1 MILHVGYG
9 FDTND
14 LTEKDWLNL
23 LKTDAD
29 RYNDFCSDCREAYG
43 TDDEETLLANVVD
56 WIETGYGYC
65 SEYLCGLINDR
76 EYRKTGVDNVVC
88 CYNNFLIF
96 ENIRF
101 IDDSPRARYIQSKEA
116 FIELIGKYVKTDH
129 ITFGDLWAQVEDADP
144 CCYIS

>member
-1 MILHVGYG
+1 M
-9 FDTND
+9 
-14 LTEKDWLNL
+14 
-23 LKTDAD
+23 
-29 RYNDFCSDCREAYG
+29 
-43 TDDEETLLANVVD
+43 
-56 WIETGYGYC
+56 
-65 SEYLCGLINDR
+65 
-76 EYRKTGVDNVVC
+76 DNVVC